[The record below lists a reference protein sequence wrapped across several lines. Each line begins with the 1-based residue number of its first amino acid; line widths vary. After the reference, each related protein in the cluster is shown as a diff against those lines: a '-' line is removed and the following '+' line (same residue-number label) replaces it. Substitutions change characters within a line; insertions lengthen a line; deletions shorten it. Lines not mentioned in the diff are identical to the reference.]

1 MIVLSDHSGRAV
13 RLTDERLAH
22 ILEHSEMQGQEQ
34 RIKEHVYGLNDSH
47 LV

>member
-1 MIVLSDHSGRAV
+1 MMITLSDFDGRAI

-34 RIKEHVYGLNDSH
+34 RVAEPY
-47 LV
+47 